1 MPNVFNELTVVK
13 RSGQRVEFNG
23 PKIAVAIK
31 NSFDEVGVYDQKDVN
46 KVYFGTLK
54 YIEENYT
61 DRKTINVEDIQDI
74 IEMTLKDYKY
84 VDVYKAFSDYRE
96 RRAESRKAFS
106 EKQQHKFVKAIE
118 KIGIINSKEEL
129 PDRLLYKFGS
139 TISNEY
145 TKSYVLD
152 NKYVRAHEEGKIYI
166 HDLAY
171 FNLGYIPNV
180 HLILDNVLK
189 DENSFFDLI
198 TMLIESKKEVSGYV
212 AVDGIDNLLSAFVL
226 KKFKKAFKDTI
237 YSYLNVTGF
246 LNFINIKKIEDIIE
260 KELDVNSSL
269 EIFDSI
275 FVNEQLKLILKNAY
289 YDTLNNLN
297 EYLSLNIRKLLCVL
311 NEVHTKKESYSI
323 SLGTS
328 KNKEAELIKKIFIK
342 ELNNLPKLDNVT
354 TVFKVSK
361 NSTLEYLD
369 EISNLIINGKKIKV
383 CYAGASY
390 NKTDKEEAEYF
401 SNGLRVFSAS
411 DHENVSTGRANIA
424 NISINIAR
432 LGLKY
437 KSLNNEF
444 YKELDELLELTK
456 NGLVVM
462 FENIGNKTTINYEIL
477 FKQNILDDEKLE
489 PGQKI
494 RKVIKNGTLNFN
506 LIGLMECGV
515 VIDKQNFDN
524 VVFEIINHIS
534 NKVSEYEKNTK
545 FNFTL
550 SLVEEKTAG
559 KKLLDLDKAVYGI
572 IDDVTKKD
580 RYSAFSFVNS
590 DQDKIFELTGK
601 LGKMLTG
608 GNTLKILLPKN
619 ASVKKINSILT
630 NMIEN
635 DIGFA
640 SIKIKGDSK

>member
-1 MPNVFNELTVVK
+1 MPNIFNELTVVK

-31 NSFDEVGVYDQKDVN
+31 NSFDEVGLYDQKDVN

-54 YIEENYT
+54 YIEDNYT

-74 IEMTLKDYKY
+74 IEMILKDYKY
-84 VDVYKAFSDYRE
+84 IDVYKAFSLYRI

-118 KIGIINSKEEL
+118 KVGIINSKEEL

-171 FNLGYIPNV
+171 FNLGYLPNV

-189 DENSFFDLI
+189 DENSFYDLL
-198 TMLIESKKEVSGYV
+198 TMLIEAKKEVSGYV
-212 AVDGIDNLLSAFVL
+212 AVDSLDNLLSLFTL
-226 KKFKKAFKDTI
+226 KKFKKEFKETI
-237 YSYLNVTGF
+237 NSYLNVTGF
-246 LNFINIKKIEDIIE
+246 LDFVNQKKLEDIIE
-260 KELDVNSSL
+260 KELSVNSNL
-269 EIFDSI
+269 EIFDSVFI
-275 FVNEQLKLILKNAY
+275 NDQLKLILKNAFD
-289 YDTLNNLN
+289 DTKNKLN
-297 EYLSLNIRKLLCVL
+297 EFLSLNIRKLLEVL
-311 NEVHTKKESYSI
+311 NKANTKKESYTV

-328 KNKEAELIKKIFIK
+328 KTKEAELIKNIFIN
-342 ELNNLPKLDNVT
+342 EINNLPRLNNVT
-354 TVFKVSK
+354 TILKISK

-369 EISNLIINGKKIKV
+369 EISNLVLNDKNIKI
-383 CYAGASY
+383 CYVGASY
-390 NKTDKEEAEYF
+390 NKQEISEVEYF
-401 SNGLRVFSAS
+401 SNGLRIFQSS
-411 DHENVSTGRANIA
+411 DNQKCSTGRANIA
-424 NISINIAR
+424 NVSINMAR
-432 LGLKY
+432 LGLKH
-437 KSLNNEF
+437 KVLNDNF
-444 YKELDELLELTK
+444 YKELDELLELSK
-456 NGLVVM
+456 NALVVM
-462 FENIGNKTTINYEIL
+462 FENIGDKTTINYDVL

-489 PGQKI
+489 HGQKI

-506 LIGLMECGV
+506 LIGLMECAIK
-515 VIDKQNFDN
+515 IDKQDFENI
-524 VVFEIINHIS
+524 VFKIVNHIS
-534 NKVSEYEKNTK
+534 NKVEEYEKNTK

-550 SLVEEKTAG
+550 SLVEEKTAS

-572 IDDVTKKD
+572 TPEITKKE
-580 RYSAFSFVNS
+580 RYSTFNFINS
-590 DQDKIFELTGK
+590 DFDKTLELTGK
-601 LGKMLTG
+601 LGKILTG
-608 GNTLKILLPKN
+608 GNTLKISLSKN
-619 ASVKKINSILT
+619 TSIKKINNILT
-630 NMIEN
+630 SIIEN

>member
-1 MPNVFNELTVVK
+1 MPNVFNELIVVK

-31 NSFDEVGVYDQKDVN
+31 NSFDELGIYDQKDVN

-74 IEMTLKDYKY
+74 IEMTLKEYKY
-84 VDVYKAFSDYRE
+84 IDVYKAFSDYRV

-118 KIGIINSKEEL
+118 KVGIINSKEEL

-189 DENSFFDLI
+189 DENSFYDLI

-212 AVDGIDNLLSAFVL
+212 SVDGIDNLLSAFVL

-237 YSYLNVTGF
+237 TSYLNVTGF
-246 LNFINIKKIEDIIE
+246 ISFINMKKVEDIIE

-269 EIFDSI
+269 EIFDGV

-289 YDTLNNLN
+289 EDTLNNLN

-311 NEVHTKKESYSI
+311 NGVHTKKESYSI
-323 SLGTS
+323 SLGTCN
-328 KNKEAELIKKIFIK
+328 NKESELIKKIFIQ
-342 ELNNLPKLDNVT
+342 ELNDLPKLKNVT
-354 TVFKVSK
+354 TIFKISK

-369 EISNLIINGKKIKV
+369 QISDLILSDKNIKI
-383 CYAGASY
+383 CYTNASY
-390 NKTDKEEAEYF
+390 NKAKNEVEYF
-401 SNGLRVFSAS
+401 SNGLRVFRAS
-411 DHENVSTGRANIA
+411 DNENISTGRANIA
-424 NISINIAR
+424 NISINMAR
-432 LGLKY
+432 LGLKH
-437 KSLNNEF
+437 KTLNDNF
-444 YKELDELLELTK
+444 YKELDELLELSK

-462 FENIGNKTTINYEIL
+462 FENIGDKTTVNYEVL

-506 LIGLMECGV
+506 LIGLMECAIK
-515 VIDKQNFDN
+515 IDKQNFEN
-524 VVFEIINHIS
+524 VVFEIVNHIS
-534 NKVSEYEKNTK
+534 NKVDDYEKNTK

-550 SLVEEKTAG
+550 SLVEEKTAS

-572 IDDVTKKD
+572 IDEVTKKD
-580 RYSAFSFVNS
+580 RYSAFDFINS
-590 DQDKIFELTGK
+590 EQDKIFELTGR
-601 LGKMLTG
+601 LGEMLTG

-619 ASVKKINSILT
+619 ASVKKVNSILT
-630 NMIEN
+630 NIIEN

>member
-1 MPNVFNELTVVK
+1 MPNVFNELVVVK

-31 NSFDEVGVYDQKDVN
+31 NSFDELGIYDQKDVN

-74 IEMTLKDYKY
+74 IEMTLKEYKY
-84 VDVYKAFSDYRE
+84 IDVYKAFSDYRE

-118 KIGIINSKEEL
+118 KVGIINSKEEL

-189 DENSFFDLI
+189 DENSFYDLI

-212 AVDGIDNLLSAFVL
+212 GVDGIDNLLSSFVL

-237 YSYLNVTGF
+237 VSYLNVTGF
-246 LNFINIKKIEDIIE
+246 LSFINIKKVEDIIE

-269 EIFDSI
+269 EIFDSL
-275 FVNEQLKLILKNAY
+275 FVNDRLKLILKNAY
-289 YDTLNNLN
+289 DDTLNNLN
-297 EYLSLNIRKLLCVL
+297 EYLSLNIRKLICVL
-311 NEVHTKKESYSI
+311 NDAHTKKESYSI
-323 SLGTS
+323 SLGTCN
-328 KNKEAELIKKIFIK
+328 NKEAELIKKIFIQ
-342 ELNNLPKLDNVT
+342 ELKDLPKLKNVT
-354 TVFKVSK
+354 TIFKISK

-369 EISNLIINGKKIKV
+369 QISNLILSGKNIKI
-383 CYAGASY
+383 CYTNASY
-390 NKTDKEEAEYF
+390 NKAKNEVEYF
-401 SNGLRVFSAS
+401 SNGLRVFRAS
-411 DHENVSTGRANIA
+411 DNENKSTGRANIA
-424 NISINIAR
+424 NISINMAR
-432 LGLKY
+432 LGLKH
-437 KSLNNEF
+437 KTLNDNF

-462 FENIGNKTTINYEIL
+462 FENIGDKTTVNYEVL

-506 LIGLMECGV
+506 LIGLMECAINIG
-515 VIDKQNFDN
+515 KQDFEN
-524 VVFEIINHIS
+524 VVFKIVNHIS
-534 NKVSEYEKNTK
+534 NKVDEYEKNTK

-550 SLVEEKTAG
+550 SLVEEKTAS

-572 IDDVTKKD
+572 IDEVTKKD
-580 RYSAFSFVNS
+580 RYSSFEFINS
-590 DQDKIFELTGK
+590 EQDKIFELTGR
-601 LGKMLTG
+601 LGEMLTG

-630 NMIEN
+630 NIIES

-640 SIKIKGDSK
+640 SVKIKGDSK